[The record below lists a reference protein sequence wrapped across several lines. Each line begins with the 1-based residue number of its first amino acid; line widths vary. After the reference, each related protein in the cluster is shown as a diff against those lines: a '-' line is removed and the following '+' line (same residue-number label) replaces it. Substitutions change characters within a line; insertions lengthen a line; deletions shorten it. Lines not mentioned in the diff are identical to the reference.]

1 MESEIAP
8 VATVTGLYRGTFSG
22 LEPLT
27 KDIPL
32 TLDEVRRNP
41 IFYELELEPDL
52 EDTDLIVDIIYD
64 NVSPMRMQDLFRGTD
79 IPKGVRFWP
88 DWFDIPPYQKMT
100 DMDGRRVYP
109 RAAGIHTVRIRTA
122 RRKIVQRGKKRD
134 FGPAN
139 HGYISPVFEFAI
151 AADTNEARE

>member
-1 MESEIAP
+1 MNDDNKPI
-8 VATVTGLYRGTFSG
+8 ATVTGLYRGTFSG

-27 KDIPL
+27 KDTPL

-41 IFYELELEPDL
+41 VFYELELDPGE

-64 NVSPMRMQDLFRGTD
+64 NMYPMRLQDLFRGTD

-88 DWFDIPPYQKMT
+88 DWFDIPPYQKML

-122 RRKIVQRGKKRD
+122 RRKITQRGKKRD
-134 FGPAN
+134 FSPEN
-139 HGYISPVFEFAI
+139 HGYISPVLEFAI
-151 AADTNEARE
+151 AADTGDGRE